1 MGDQDGGDC
10 SDRRCPYQVA
20 WSAGPD
26 KTGNIHTYAECAGVG
41 ICDRGSGDCECFEGY
56 TGSGC
61 GLQTCPN
68 DCSGHGE
75 CVYAEDVTFG
85 TVWGD
90 YNDFTGY
97 GTGVSG
103 QNDAGIGVGAVKIPQ
118 KPNWDSGKVRMC
130 VCDPGYT
137 DIDCSRRMCPKGNDV
152 MDERKDL
159 VTALKYQTQ
168 EISLIG
174 AGALGDG
181 VAYDDAGAE
190 CAYPQLSSPTS
201 DACFTDLVG
210 RSFALTFT
218 SQLNQSYTTRPI
230 VIAKISD
237 QTGSTDA
244 EKRAAAYT
252 ATSTVVRDALRELP
266 NYVIDDCEVDCSYE
280 DHWGVGAHYPQLR
293 CYVQFTGSSVAGP
306 QYLLEVEADK
316 CDSGCTPQLSNPVRL
331 KSAVRPSTAVECAY
345 IEADEPEKV
354 CSASYWGKSGSYGFV
369 GTAGID
375 DSALTLPV
383 TADYDF
389 GGDATGLDKYIM
401 VGSEVMQLTA
411 VAGTDLTVVRGHDG
425 TTAAAHAGGDIVYL
439 LSGNTNTKTYN
450 QGPHPDVLSH
460 VSEEEAADYNSFECG
475 RRGKCD
481 YSSGECEC
489 FEGYMGDRCQTQ
501 TALI

>member
-1 MGDQDGGDC
+1 MKLALLALAATTAHAACPNSCSGHGTCGADDTCTCYQDWVMGDQDGGDC

-90 YNDFTGY
+90 YNVDAP
-97 GTGVSG
+97 SG
-103 QNDAGIGVGAVKIPQ
+103 G
-118 KPNWDSGKVRMC
+118 
-130 VCDPGYT
+130 
-137 DIDCSRRMCPKGNDV
+137 
-152 MDERKDL
+152 L
-159 VTALKYQTQ
+159 
-168 EISLIG
+168 
-174 AGALGDG
+174 
-181 VAYDDAGAE
+181 
-190 CAYPQLSSPTS
+190 
-201 DACFTDLVG
+201 
-210 RSFALTFT
+210 
-218 SQLNQSYTTRPI
+218 
-230 VIAKISD
+230 
-237 QTGSTDA
+237 
-244 EKRAAAYT
+244 
-252 ATSTVVRDALRELP
+252 
-266 NYVIDDCEVDCSYE
+266 
-280 DHWGVGAHYPQLR
+280 GVGAHYPQLR

-331 KSAVRPSTAVECAY
+331 KSALRPSTEVACLY
-345 IEADEPEKV
+345 PDEDKV
-354 CSASYWGKSGSYGFV
+354 CSTAFWSMAGYGFV

-375 DSALTLPV
+375 NSATTLPV
-383 TADYDF
+383 TDGADF
-389 GGDATGLDKYIM
+389 GGDSTCPFSSCGYIQ
-401 VGSEVMQLTA
+401 VGSEIMELTA
-411 VAGTDLTVVRGHDG
+411 VAGTDLTVVRGQEG
-425 TTAAAHAGGDIVYL
+425 TTAAAHADGDMVYWL
-439 LSGNTNTKTYN
+439 GAKVD
-450 QGPHPDVLSH
+450 GVHPDILSS
-460 VSEEEAADYNSFECG
+460 VFEAEEADYNSFECG

-489 FEGYMGDRCQTQ
+489 FEGYVGDRCQTQ